1 MKGIHSKDR
10 ADAPA
15 DQGDGKQGGLRDA
28 EGSFAGTVF
37 VNSHDCKAE
46 EVDCGKINDEI
57 TYTFEKEE
65 NVQEAVLI
73 FDSEF
78 TRNGSWK
85 EHHPL
90 NMPNFYP
97 LEGGHYHV
105 PDCMVK
111 GFELKGKKDG
121 EWYTIQ
127 KIPENYQRFVKIPI
141 HEKLQAVKLIPQKN
155 WGEQEKVHIFAFEV
169 R

>member
-1 MKGIHSKDR
+1 MWTT
-10 ADAPA
+10 
-15 DQGDGKQGGLRDA
+15 DGAAQ
-28 EGSFAGTVF
+28 
-37 VNSHDCKAE
+37 
-46 EVDCGKINDEI
+46 INDEI

-111 GFELKGKKDG
+111 GFELKREKG
-121 EWYTIQ
+121 WRMVYHS
-127 KIPENYQRFVKIPI
+127 ENT
-141 HEKLQAVKLIPQKN
+141 
-155 WGEQEKVHIFAFEV
+155 
-169 R
+169 